1 MSDSL
6 HFAFEYHDR
15 GWPVVP
21 VVGKAP
27 AIAWAAY
34 QEKRPTL
41 DQVRDWFA
49 GHDYNLAVVTGSV
62 SELVVIDCDTSE
74 DASWWEQRFPATPLV
89 VFTGGG
95 GKHFYYRYPASRVS
109 NRTRMF
115 GRRIDIRAEGGLVV
129 APPSVHPCTG
139 RGYRWKPWDYYAFDE
154 VPVFDVRWL
163 RESSPRLAPRLD
175 SPPSTRRTESPIQN
189 GVAYIGHIE
198 AVSGSGGHNAT
209 FRAACKLRDSGLSA
223 QERSK
228 R

>member
-115 GRRIDIRAEGGLVV
+115 GRRIDIRAEGGRSDRLQSASRRTD
-129 APPSVHPCTG
+129 APRTALFKHHAS
-139 RGYRWKPWDYYAFDE
+139 RAAKAR
-154 VPVFDVRWL
+154 RQI
-163 RESSPRLAPRLD
+163 SPRYRKPSPTGAAAVPGTWCVGGSLSGRLAAEPATRL
-175 SPPSTRRTESPIQN
+175 
-189 GVAYIGHIE
+189 GVGQRVT
-198 AVSGSGGHNAT
+198 AVI
-209 FRAACKLRDSGLSA
+209 
-223 QERSK
+223 
-228 R
+228 